1 MARVEIQIL
10 IGAGAAVL
18 IVMFAVRGLRRKK
31 KRRLREEV
39 FFGLYV
45 NLMETYGYY
54 YWVVMG
60 TASED
65 DPAIQEKMKTLRNMI
80 SNQSSELQNAS
91 IYQDIF
97 DLFNKNAL
105 RPRELYKGCGE
116 LVERLGRYIEKYYPK
131 VARRIEAMGFEAGKI
146 VNAPG
151 FLDWVPTSKKKW

>member
-1 MARVEIQIL
+1 MARVEIL
-10 IGAGAAVL
+10 IGSGAAVL
-18 IVMFAVRGLRRKK
+18 MVMLAVRGLRRKK
-31 KRRLREEV
+31 KRRMREEV
-39 FFGLYV
+39 IFGLYV
-45 NLMETYGYY
+45 SLMETYGYY

-80 SNQSSELQNAS
+80 SNQSSDLQNSS
-91 IYQDIF
+91 IYQDIAA
-97 DLFNKNAL
+97 LFNKGVM

-116 LVERLGRYIEKYYPK
+116 LLESLGRYITKYYPR
-131 VARRIEAMGFEAGKI
+131 VARRIEAMGFETGKI